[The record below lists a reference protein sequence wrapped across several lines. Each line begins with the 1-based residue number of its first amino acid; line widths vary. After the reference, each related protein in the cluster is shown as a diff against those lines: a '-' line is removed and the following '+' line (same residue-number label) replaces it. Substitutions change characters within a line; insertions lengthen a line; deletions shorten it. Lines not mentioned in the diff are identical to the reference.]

1 MKTPEYQHLINTF
14 AKWLTTLDYAQSTIY
29 ASVNYVRDFFFYLE
43 ANQINAIEQIQ
54 PETPGNY
61 YNHLQTR
68 KNKTKSGSLSDN
80 YIISNINALRRFSRY
95 LSETGKPS
103 FEIGLN
109 IDRPAN
115 TGKTI
120 LTTAEINKLYKNC
133 DNSALGQ
140 RDRAMLSIFYGCGL
154 RRTEGVNLDIK
165 DILLKEKRV
174 YVRRGKNYRERYV
187 PMSAGVK
194 TDLEKYIRSG
204 RKKLLT
210 INQVKQEALFVSQ
223 QASRLSGNAIIERI
237 HHLCTKANIQKE
249 TGLHTL
255 RHSIA
260 THLLQSGMTLED
272 VSRFLGHASLES
284 TQIYTHLAYE

>member
-1 MKTPEYQHLINTF
+1 MFKTPEYQSLINTF
-14 AKWLTTLDYAQSTIY
+14 KKWLTTLDYAKSTVY
-29 ASVNYVRDFFFYLE
+29 CSVNYTREFLLWLE
-43 ANQINAIEQIQ
+43 QQGIKNLEQPDISK
-54 PETPGNY
+54 Y
-61 YNHLQTR
+61 YNHLQIR
-68 KNKTKSGSLSDN
+68 KNKTKSGSLSNN
-80 YIISNINALRRFSRY
+80 YIISNINALKRFSRY

-109 IDRPAN
+109 IDRPQN
-115 TGKTI
+115 IKKTI
-120 LTTAEINKLYKNC
+120 LTTAEINKLYKSC
-133 DNSALGQ
+133 DNSAFGQ
-140 RDRAMLSIFYGCGL
+140 RDRAILSIFYGCGL
-154 RRTEGVNLDIK
+154 RRTEGVNLDVK
-165 DILLKEKRV
+165 DVLLKEKRV

-204 RKKLLT
+204 RKKLLN
-210 INQVKQEALFVSQ
+210 IKQIKQQALLVSQ
-223 QASRLSGNAIIERI
+223 QTSHLCSNAIINRI
-237 HHLCTKANIQKE
+237 HKLCTKANIQKE

-272 VSRFLGHASLES
+272 VSRFLGHTSLES